1 MAKSRAKL
9 RLKMAAIWLTQVA
22 RGELELKDYA
32 SLCGQLE
39 KDASEDQQ
47 AHSSRQAAR
56 AAGDK
61 QQGLKQLSRRTSE
74 AAHGKTSAA
83 ARSSTEDATGAAPT
97 AAAPPRDAPIVAA
110 LMTAKTE
117 SDVAQALDEAA
128 RTTAAATGMHAAPT
142 KAAAEPK
149 NYLVC
154 AAAKP
159 RRRQSRPRGRRGYG
173 KRQWRRRQLEDSRN
187 AEASAAKVKIED
199 RAVVRSAESGEAMV
213 KHGVAA
219 AAVVEDE
226 QEADSRVTLRQL
238 KQSIAE
244 LGGLVQATVLGADGG
259 AIRHMARF
267 SLDKSFASWRCQRE
281 HERAAAQQDFS
292 VAKIMEKYKSRS
304 AVAGWRQAVEYMAE
318 AKEAMRE
325 ATQSIK
331 KFKSKMAVVGWQR
344 AVGYMVEAKEVAEK
358 EESAAQAWKDR
369 AVRRCFGSQ
378 GWRSTAKKAREEH
391 WLWLVKKSTGLK
403 HEAGVKRCCA
413 RVTSRIAEI
422 DKIAKK
428 IKGRL
433 SGAKAR
439 EFAEMVERARSA
451 ERRIMEARR
460 NVASQS
466 TVAELAHDEVCN
478 RQSSMRRSCM
488 HGVNVREVAEC
499 REQEEMKLR
508 KCEQENEEA
517 KVRAVNMR
525 LEWAET
531 LATYE
536 EGAAGEKTAIA
547 SGSAVLPLVL
557 AAGWLAFI
565 MMIARS
571 GVGPWALI
579 ATSAAV
585 AGIATVA
592 LVLCKVTIWSL
603 KAEEV
608 SQESDFV
615 AANVEQKTKRK
626 PTARTLIGK
635 DSMLRAQ
642 ADLLD
647 AKLKEVGLE

>member
-1 MAKSRAKL
+1 M
-9 RLKMAAIWLTQVA
+9 
-22 RGELELKDYA
+22 G
-32 SLCGQLE
+32 
-39 KDASEDQQ
+39 
-47 AHSSRQAAR
+47 
-56 AAGDK
+56 
-61 QQGLKQLSRRTSE
+61 
-74 AAHGKTSAA
+74 
-83 ARSSTEDATGAAPT
+83 
-97 AAAPPRDAPIVAA
+97 
-110 LMTAKTE
+110 
-117 SDVAQALDEAA
+117 
-128 RTTAAATGMHAAPT
+128 GMHAAPT

-244 LGGLVQATVLGADGG
+244 
-259 AIRHMARF
+259 
-267 SLDKSFASWRCQRE
+267 
-281 HERAAAQQDFS
+281 
-292 VAKIMEKYKSRS
+292 
-304 AVAGWRQAVEYMAE
+304 
-318 AKEAMRE
+318 
-325 ATQSIK
+325 
-331 KFKSKMAVVGWQR
+331 
-344 AVGYMVEAKEVAEK
+344 
-358 EESAAQAWKDR
+358 
-369 AVRRCFGSQ
+369 
-378 GWRSTAKKAREEH
+378 
-391 WLWLVKKSTGLK
+391 
-403 HEAGVKRCCA
+403 
-413 RVTSRIAEI
+413 I

-517 KVRAVNMR
+517 KVKAVNMR

-635 DSMLRAQ
+635 DGR
-642 ADLLD
+642 
-647 AKLKEVGLE
+647 

>member
-1 MAKSRAKL
+1 
-9 RLKMAAIWLTQVA
+9 
-22 RGELELKDYA
+22 
-32 SLCGQLE
+32 
-39 KDASEDQQ
+39 
-47 AHSSRQAAR
+47 
-56 AAGDK
+56 
-61 QQGLKQLSRRTSE
+61 
-74 AAHGKTSAA
+74 
-83 ARSSTEDATGAAPT
+83 
-97 AAAPPRDAPIVAA
+97 
-110 LMTAKTE
+110 
-117 SDVAQALDEAA
+117 
-128 RTTAAATGMHAAPT
+128 
-142 KAAAEPK
+142 
-149 NYLVC
+149 
-154 AAAKP
+154 
-159 RRRQSRPRGRRGYG
+159 
-173 KRQWRRRQLEDSRN
+173 
-187 AEASAAKVKIED
+187 
-199 RAVVRSAESGEAMV
+199 MV

-267 SLDKSFASWRCQRE
+267 SLDKSL
-281 HERAAAQQDFS
+281 
-292 VAKIMEKYKSRS
+292 
-304 AVAGWRQAVEYMAE
+304 AGWRQAVEYMAE

-466 TVAELAHDEVCN
+466 TVAKLAHDEVCN

-525 LEWAET
+525 LEWSET

-557 AAGWLAFI
+557 AAGWLLTWLAFI
-565 MMIARS
+565 VMIARG
-571 GVGPWALI
+571 GVGPWACP
-579 ATSAAV
+579 
-585 AGIATVA
+585 VA
-592 LVLCKVTIWSL
+592 LVLCMVTIWSL

-615 AANVEQKTKRK
+615 AANVEQKTKRE

-647 AKLKEVGLE
+647 AKLKEVGLK

>member
-1 MAKSRAKL
+1 
-9 RLKMAAIWLTQVA
+9 MAAIWLTQVA

-83 ARSSTEDATGAAPT
+83 ARSSTEDAT
-97 AAAPPRDAPIVAA
+97 
-110 LMTAKTE
+110 E
-117 SDVAQALDEAA
+117 
-128 RTTAAATGMHAAPT
+128 AAPT

-244 LGGLVQATVLGADGG
+244 
-259 AIRHMARF
+259 
-267 SLDKSFASWRCQRE
+267 
-281 HERAAAQQDFS
+281 
-292 VAKIMEKYKSRS
+292 
-304 AVAGWRQAVEYMAE
+304 
-318 AKEAMRE
+318 
-325 ATQSIK
+325 
-331 KFKSKMAVVGWQR
+331 
-344 AVGYMVEAKEVAEK
+344 
-358 EESAAQAWKDR
+358 
-369 AVRRCFGSQ
+369 
-378 GWRSTAKKAREEH
+378 
-391 WLWLVKKSTGLK
+391 
-403 HEAGVKRCCA
+403 
-413 RVTSRIAEI
+413 I

-508 KCEQENEEA
+508 KCEQENKEA

-557 AAGWLAFI
+557 AAGWLLTWLAFI
-565 MMIARS
+565 VMIARG
-571 GVGPWALI
+571 GVGPWACP
-579 ATSAAV
+579 
-585 AGIATVA
+585 VA
-592 LVLCKVTIWSL
+592 LVLCMVTIWSL

-615 AANVEQKTKRK
+615 AANVEQ
-626 PTARTLIGK
+626 
-635 DSMLRAQ
+635 
-642 ADLLD
+642 
-647 AKLKEVGLE
+647 

>member
-1 MAKSRAKL
+1 M
-9 RLKMAAIWLTQVA
+9 
-22 RGELELKDYA
+22 GYA

-187 AEASAAKVKIED
+187 AEASAA
-199 RAVVRSAESGEAMV
+199 MV

-238 KQSIAE
+238 KQS
-244 LGGLVQATVLGADGG
+244 
-259 AIRHMARF
+259 
-267 SLDKSFASWRCQRE
+267 
-281 HERAAAQQDFS
+281 
-292 VAKIMEKYKSRS
+292 
-304 AVAGWRQAVEYMAE
+304 
-318 AKEAMRE
+318 
-325 ATQSIK
+325 
-331 KFKSKMAVVGWQR
+331 
-344 AVGYMVEAKEVAEK
+344 
-358 EESAAQAWKDR
+358 
-369 AVRRCFGSQ
+369 
-378 GWRSTAKKAREEH
+378 
-391 WLWLVKKSTGLK
+391 
-403 HEAGVKRCCA
+403 
-413 RVTSRIAEI
+413 IAEI

-451 ERRIMEARR
+451 ERRIMEARQ

-466 TVAELAHDEVCN
+466 AVAELAHDEVCN
-478 RQSSMRRSCM
+478 RQSSMRGSCM

-517 KVRAVNMR
+517 KVKAVNMR

-642 ADLLD
+642 TDLLD

>member
-1 MAKSRAKL
+1 MGIRASLAGGVRESTRGQQHSRISVWL
-9 RLKMAAIWLTQVA
+9 RLW
-22 RGELELKDYA
+22 
-32 SLCGQLE
+32 
-39 KDASEDQQ
+39 
-47 AHSSRQAAR
+47 
-56 AAGDK
+56 
-61 QQGLKQLSRRTSE
+61 
-74 AAHGKTSAA
+74 
-83 ARSSTEDATGAAPT
+83 
-97 AAAPPRDAPIVAA
+97 
-110 LMTAKTE
+110 
-117 SDVAQALDEAA
+117 
-128 RTTAAATGMHAAPT
+128 
-142 KAAAEPK
+142 
-149 NYLVC
+149 
-154 AAAKP
+154 
-159 RRRQSRPRGRRGYG
+159 
-173 KRQWRRRQLEDSRN
+173 
-187 AEASAAKVKIED
+187 
-199 RAVVRSAESGEAMV
+199 
-213 KHGVAA
+213 
-219 AAVVEDE
+219 
-226 QEADSRVTLRQL
+226 
-238 KQSIAE
+238 
-244 LGGLVQATVLGADGG
+244 
-259 AIRHMARF
+259 
-267 SLDKSFASWRCQRE
+267 
-281 HERAAAQQDFS
+281 
-292 VAKIMEKYKSRS
+292 KYKSRS
-304 AVAGWRQAVEYMAE
+304 AVAGWRRAVEYMAE

-344 AVGYMVEAKEVAEK
+344 AVGYMVEAKEV
-358 EESAAQAWKDR
+358 
-369 AVRRCFGSQ
+369 
-378 GWRSTAKKAREEH
+378 
-391 WLWLVKKSTGLK
+391 
-403 HEAGVKRCCA
+403 
-413 RVTSRIAEI
+413 AEI

-466 TVAELAHDEVCN
+466 AVAELAHDEVCN
-478 RQSSMRRSCM
+478 RQSSMRGSCM

-508 KCEQENEEA
+508 KCEQENKEA

-557 AAGWLAFI
+557 AAGWLLTWLAFI
-565 MMIARS
+565 VMIARG
-571 GVGPWALI
+571 GVGPWACPM
-579 ATSAAV
+579 
-585 AGIATVA
+585 A
-592 LVLCKVTIWSL
+592 LVLCMVTIWSL

-635 DSMLRAQ
+635 GSMLRAQ

-647 AKLKEVGLE
+647 AKLKEVGLK

>member
-1 MAKSRAKL
+1 M
-9 RLKMAAIWLTQVA
+9 
-22 RGELELKDYA
+22 G
-32 SLCGQLE
+32 
-39 KDASEDQQ
+39 
-47 AHSSRQAAR
+47 
-56 AAGDK
+56 
-61 QQGLKQLSRRTSE
+61 KQLSRRTSE

-97 AAAPPRDAPIVAA
+97 AAAPLRDAPIVAA
-110 LMTAKTE
+110 LKTAKTE

-244 LGGLVQATVLGADGG
+244 
-259 AIRHMARF
+259 
-267 SLDKSFASWRCQRE
+267 
-281 HERAAAQQDFS
+281 
-292 VAKIMEKYKSRS
+292 
-304 AVAGWRQAVEYMAE
+304 
-318 AKEAMRE
+318 
-325 ATQSIK
+325 
-331 KFKSKMAVVGWQR
+331 
-344 AVGYMVEAKEVAEK
+344 
-358 EESAAQAWKDR
+358 
-369 AVRRCFGSQ
+369 
-378 GWRSTAKKAREEH
+378 
-391 WLWLVKKSTGLK
+391 
-403 HEAGVKRCCA
+403 
-413 RVTSRIAEI
+413 I

-466 TVAELAHDEVCN
+466 TVAELAHDVVCN
-478 RQSSMRRSCM
+478 RQSSMRRPCM

-508 KCEQENEEA
+508 KCEQENKEA

-557 AAGWLAFI
+557 AAGWLLTWLAFI
-565 MMIARS
+565 VMIARG
-571 GVGPWALI
+571 GVGPWACP
-579 ATSAAV
+579 
-585 AGIATVA
+585 VA
-592 LVLCKVTIWSL
+592 LVLCMVTIWSL

-608 SQESDFV
+608 SQE
-615 AANVEQKTKRK
+615 
-626 PTARTLIGK
+626 
-635 DSMLRAQ
+635 

-647 AKLKEVGLE
+647 AKLKEVGLK